1 MNLPEVGLYH
11 YLTVSGVLFA
21 LGVFGVLSRRNAI
34 TVLLAVELML
44 NAAGLNFVAFW
55 RFMGGESHITG
66 PIFTLI
72 IITVAAAEAA
82 VGLAIIL
89 SVYRR
94 FYTVDVDEINLM
106 DG

>member
-1 MNLPEVGLYH
+1 MISLDISLYH
-11 YLTVSGVLFA
+11 YLVVSAILFG
-21 LGVFGVLSRRNAI
+21 LGIFGVVSRRNAI
-34 TVLLAVELML
+34 TVLMAIELML
-44 NAAGLNFVAFW
+44 NAAGLNFIAFW
-55 RFMGGESHITG
+55 RYAGENPGMTG
-66 PIFTLI
+66 PVFALI

-94 FYTVDVDEINLM
+94 FDTVEVDEIDLM

>member
-1 MNLPEVGLYH
+1 MIHSSVGLYH
-11 YLTVSGVLFA
+11 YLLVSGLLFG

-34 TVLLAVELML
+34 AVLMGVELML

-55 RFMGGESHITG
+55 RFKGDALDFAG
-66 PIFTLI
+66 PVFALM

-94 FYTVDVDEINLM
+94 FDTVDVDDINLM